1 MPVEPGLGAPVD
13 ATRAPGAR
21 PPTPAQ
27 VAATP
32 RPVVAQ
38 PEPGRRERRP
48 RRRGRRVRRVVR
60 RVELWSVLKIS
71 IVFNTVM
78 FGIAL
83 GAVAVLW
90 GLATTTGLVEDLE
103 GFLRDSGFED
113 FRFEGDVMFR
123 QVAFIGA
130 VMTLAVTVLT
140 VLAAALFN
148 LISEVT
154 GGVRFVVIEEIVDRP
169 ETHPAT
175 AAPAPPVPAP
185 PRAPRPA
192 RPSPRSGSRPT
203 CPVRPAPPGARRT
216 VTVRARAATGRRP
229 AGAPP
234 PPPGP
239 TVPPP
244 RRLPDPVP
252 SGVAGSRAEV
262 RIDGVAGTL
271 CRVAIAEGSRIGSS
285 DPGL

>member
-13 ATRAPGAR
+13 PARASGAR
-21 PPTPAQ
+21 TPTPTQ
-27 VAATP
+27 VAAAP
-32 RPVVAQ
+32 RPVAAPVET
-38 PEPGRRERRP
+38 EPGRRGRP

-83 GAVAVLW
+83 AAVALLW

-123 QVAFIGA
+123 QVAFIGGVA
-130 VMTLAVTVLT
+130 TLAATVML

-154 GGVRFVVIEEIVDRP
+154 GGVRFVIIEEIVERP
-169 ETHPAT
+169 THPSAVT
-175 AAPAPPVPAP
+175 PAASPGPGPSARPPVGPPTRQVEERLPVEPPAAARP
-185 PRAPRPA
+185 PRAA
-192 RPSPRSGSRPT
+192 RNGRAPSR
-203 CPVRPAPPGARRT
+203 RPAPEG
-216 VTVRARAATGRRP
+216 P
-229 AGAPP
+229 ASAP
-234 PPPGP
+234 
-239 TVPPP
+239 T
-244 RRLPDPVP
+244 R
-252 SGVAGSRAEV
+252 
-262 RIDGVAGTL
+262 
-271 CRVAIAEGSRIGSS
+271 
-285 DPGL
+285 